1 MIITHFQTSI
11 KQLLANKGKAALT
24 MLGVI
29 IGIGS
34 VIYIMTLGEAAK
46 NFLLG
51 QISQF
56 GTNVIEIGVASDFGP
71 FGGSDAYSLTDDDI
85 EALEDS
91 SLLPEI
97 TGISGGY
104 TVTKTA
110 EYSGETYTVSLY
122 GDRAQFFDINNL
134 NLLNGRF
141 FSESD
146 VHSQSRVLVIG
157 NQFADDT
164 FGSGA
169 DAVGKILKVDGNS
182 LKIIGVVEDP
192 PSGGGF
198 IPQTIVYAP
207 VSTVRSLFAPAD
219 ELKNIT
225 FMLVEFEQGADAE
238 GFQERLTY
246 ELNRIK
252 NVPEEDGDVFLVISR
267 KQFIEIFDTVLLGIQ
282 LFVSAI
288 AGISLVVGGIGI
300 MNIMLVTVRE
310 RTKEIGLRK
319 AVGAKNSSIL
329 IQFLIEAVVITTV
342 GGILGIGLGLG
353 LSGASVALVN
363 FVQPDW
369 NIEFAFVP
377 SSIALA
383 CGVSITTGII
393 FGLYPALKASRLHPI
408 ESLRYE

>member
-1 MIITHFQTSI
+1 MILTHFQTSI

-71 FGGSDAYSLTDDDI
+71 FGGDKTYTLTDDDM
-85 EALEDS
+85 EALENS

-97 TGISGGY
+97 TGMSGGY
-104 TVTKTA
+104 TVSKTA
-110 EYSGETYTVSLY
+110 EYNGETYSVSLY
-122 GDRAQFFDINNL
+122 GDRDQFFDINNL
-134 NLLNGRF
+134 NLLQGRF

-146 VHSQSRVLVIG
+146 VLSQSRVLVIG
-157 NQFADDT
+157 SQFADDT
-164 FGSGA
+164 FGSAA

-192 PSGGGF
+192 PSAGGF
-198 IPQTIVYAP
+198 VPQVIVYAP
-207 VSTVRSLFAPAD
+207 ISTVRSLFAPAD
-219 ELKNIT
+219 ELNTIS
-225 FMLVEFEQGADAE
+225 FMLIEFEQGADAE
-238 GFQERLTY
+238 SFQTRLTY

-252 NVPEEDGDVFLVISR
+252 NVDEEDGTVFLIISR

-353 LSGASVALVN
+353 LSALSLAVVN
-363 FVQPDW
+363 VVQPDW
-369 NIEFAFVP
+369 NIAFTFVP